1 MPIPTSG
8 RANEAVASATRKSV
22 ASASSKP
29 PPRQWPAI
37 ALIVGWG
44 SRAMRL

>member
-1 MPIPTSG
+1 MPTSG
-8 RANEAVASATRKSV
+8 RANDALGSAIRKSV

-44 SRAMRL
+44 RRAIRS